1 MEKIY
6 IYSISDSVGETSES
20 LIKAALCQFNYTNYE
35 IKKYS
40 FVSTLDELKNILEES
55 KTHKSIFFYTLVETE
70 LVNYIKEFAQNY
82 EIKNVDLLSEALNS
96 ISGVLN
102 MEPKREPGILRRLN
116 MSYFDRI
123 EAVEFAVKYDDGKDP
138 RGLKKADVVLIGIS
152 RTSKTPLS
160 MYLANRNIKVVN
172 IPLVPEVEPPREL
185 KEINSGRIIGLINS
199 PEKLNRIREE
209 RLQALGLGKGAS
221 YSSMARILEE
231 LGYAEKIMKKIGCPM
246 IDVSNKAIEETADII
261 INILKKQGIYI

>member
-20 LIKAALCQFNYTNYE
+20 LIKAALCQFNYNNYE

-70 LVNYIKEFAQNY
+70 LVNYIKEFSRNY

-96 ISGVLN
+96 IAGVLN

-123 EAVEFAVKYDDGKDP
+123 EAVEFAVKYDDGKNTSD
-138 RGLKKADVVLIGIS
+138 LDEADIILIGVS
-152 RTSKTPLS
+152 RTSKTPIS
-160 MYLANRNIKVVN
+160 IYLANKNYKVAN
-172 IPLVPEVEPPREL
+172 IPLMPEVEPPREL
-185 KEINSGRIIGLINS
+185 FEISNNKIFGLILDPNHLVNIRS
-199 PEKLNRIREE
+199 ERIRAMGLTGTSNYGSYE
-209 RLQALGLGKGAS
+209 RVMLELEKAQQLFDKLG
-221 YSSMARILEE
+221 
-231 LGYAEKIMKKIGCPM
+231 CTV
-246 IDVSNKAIEETADII
+246 IDVTSKAIEEIAAII
-261 INILKKQGIYI
+261 LANIMRR